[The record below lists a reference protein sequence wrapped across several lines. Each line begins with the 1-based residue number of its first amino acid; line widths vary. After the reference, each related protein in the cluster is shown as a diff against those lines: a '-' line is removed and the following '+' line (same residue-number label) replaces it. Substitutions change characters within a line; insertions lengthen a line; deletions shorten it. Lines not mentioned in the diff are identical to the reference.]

1 MGKQRWQPSR
11 NIVISIFTRKRL
23 AELANRIAWS
33 HTRKPYHTRVD
44 QSPRTESHSNQRLLL
59 VIRPI
64 SCDWYKLPYVD
75 ENLQI
80 TCDCRTVHPN
90 TDFLQFW

>member
-11 NIVISIFTRKRL
+11 NIVVPIFIRKRL

-33 HTRKPYHTRVD
+33 HTRKPHHARLNK
-44 QSPRTESHSNQRLLL
+44 SPRTTSHTNQWLLL

-64 SCDWYKLPYVD
+64 LGDWYKLSHID
-75 ENLQI
+75 ENVQVSGDRRAVYPDTDLLQ
-80 TCDCRTVHPN
+80 
-90 TDFLQFW
+90 LW